1 MYIDHIHFYVES
13 ATKWRDWFIRV
24 MDFQSIASRIN
35 LHTQTEIVSN
45 CRQKSTDQKIVFL
58 LSSPLNSLS
67 PVAEFLKQYPEG
79 VVDVAL
85 QVEDLESLVRGIKQ
99 DIFIQENFYPSGKLK
114 TCEVTSIANLKHTL
128 IERHGNTPIL
138 DDVNLVTY
146 PINEQSQSNITEID
160 HLVLNVFQGNLEST
174 ANWYE
179 QNLGFIKKQ
188 TFTIQTERSSLYSQ
202 VLVHPKTQIQFP
214 INEPRS
220 DNSQIQEFLDFN
232 GKEGIQHL
240 ALKSQNILSLTK
252 QLRDRG
258 VIFLSVPT
266 SYYQQINKQKSAFI
280 VSDQEWLA
288 IREQEI
294 LIDFEQDNCTSSEK
308 PTLLQIFTKPI
319 FDKPTF
325 FFELIERRNS
335 AQGFGEGNFQALFE
349 AIEREQ
355 LQRGTFDEDKKIPR

>member
-45 CRQKSTDQKIVFL
+45 CRQKSNDQKIVFL

-99 DIFIQENFYPSGKLK
+99 DIFIQENLYPSGKLK

-202 VLVHPKTQIQFP
+202 VLVHPKTQVQFP

-232 GKEGIQHL
+232 GREGVQHL

-258 VIFLSVPT
+258 VDFLSVPA
-266 SYYQQINKQKSAFI
+266 SYYQQINKHKSAFI
-280 VSDQEWLA
+280 VSDQEWLV

-294 LIDFEQDNCTSSEK
+294 LIDFEQDNYTSSEK

-319 FDKPTF
+319 FDQPTF